1 MRKWI
6 LAIMTVLLPSIISAQ
21 DNTFGTILS
30 IEGTHDIDKKWSTG
44 LELDMRTR
52 HGLDDVERLSAGLD
66 IDYKISPWLKA
77 SCGYTFI
84 GDHNRRV
91 SHYKEG
97 DRDVVKGLA
106 EVGDRKNR
114 RIYWGLRHRTHIS
127 LTATWKTG
135 NLKMSLRERWQYTFR
150 PEMIVEGRYNYCY
163 DKSDNAPH
171 LYPSKARNIL
181 RSRIAA
187 EYRISGTPATPHS
200 AVETFNGWNLRKV
213 RFTTGLEWKLRKG
226 HTLDACYRYQHY
238 TNDRGDN
245 HYVCLSYKFKL

>member
-6 LAIMTVLLPSIISAQ
+6 VAFITVMLPSLCFAQ
-21 DNTFGTILS
+21 DDTFGTILS
-30 IEGTHDIDKKWSTG
+30 VEGTHDIDKRWSAG
-44 LELDMRTR
+44 LELEMRTR
-52 HGLDDVERLSAGLD
+52 NGMADVERLSAGVD
-66 IDYKISPWLKA
+66 VSYKISPWLKA

-84 GDHNRRV
+84 GDHRRRV

-106 EVGDRKNR
+106 EIGDPKNR
-114 RIYWGLRHRTHIS
+114 RIYWGVRNRTHLS

-135 NLKMSLRERWQYTFR
+135 NLKLSLRERWQYTYR
-150 PEMIVEGRYNYCY
+150 PEIIVEGRYNYCY
-163 DKSDNAPH
+163 DKSDNSSH

-181 RSRIAA
+181 RSRLAA
-187 EYRISGTPATPHS
+187 QYRISGTPATTHA

-226 HTLDACYRYQHY
+226 HTIDASYRYQHY
-238 TNDRGDN
+238 TGDN
-245 HYVCLSYKFKL
+245 DDSHHICLSYKFKL